1 MRKFKGWTIPGHDI
15 PEGAREVQPGAGET
29 IDIISGEYRI
39 YQLKDGHRFS
49 TDDVLVAWYATEN
62 SPQANRMLDLGS
74 GIGSVALMVAWRRPR
89 TKIVTV
95 EAQDISIACARK
107 SWALNGLSEWV
118 DLRHGDF
125 RSPEVFRPEEE
136 RSFDLITGSP
146 PYFPLDSGLLGDH
159 PQKVACRFE
168 VRGDIADYC
177 QAAARMLKPGG
188 GFACVFPIDPSHQLD
203 RVWKGV
209 AQSGLRVV
217 RWRPIELKA
226 GETPLLGVFWMTHA
240 EDLPEGLETWQ
251 EPPLRIREKD
261 GRTSLE
267 YRLVKLRMG
276 FPPN

>member
-15 PEGAREVQPGAGET
+15 PEGAREVQPEPGET

-95 EAQDISIACARK
+95 EAQDISMACARK

-125 RSPEVFRPEEE
+125 RSPDVFREEEE

-177 QAAARMLKPGG
+177 KTASRMLKPGG
-188 GFACVFPIDPSHQLD
+188 GFACVFPIDPPHQLD
-203 RVWKGV
+203 RVWKAV
-209 AQSGLRVV
+209 AESGLRVV
-217 RWRPIELKA
+217 QWRPIELKA
-226 GETPLLGVFWMTHA
+226 GETPLLGVFWMMHA
-240 EDLPEGLETWQ
+240 DDLPEGLETWR

-261 GRTSLE
+261 GKTSLE